1 MSEQQLHGLVELTN
15 EQYHSGPGISK
26 SHLDDIALETGGSPL
41 NYWDKRINPD
51 REPEEFKHCFA
62 VGDGTHKLVL
72 EPGTFEQT
80 YAVGFDKSAYPDAL
94 NTVDDMKQELA
105 KRMAMTSGS
114 KPELARRLVEEEG
127 YPRDQ
132 ILMYLEQ
139 DYNAT
144 LGEKII
150 IPAKDYKDMLSMLR
164 AVDRHPFA
172 AGLLSGAEVEQS
184 FFIETDQNIIDHDT
198 GVVTPIRVLRKCR
211 TDAIT
216 ASGGWIVDLK
226 TTDNVSED
234 GFGATI
240 ARRRYDIQAAWYLD
254 ILRDLYG
261 SAAPRG
267 FAFIAAQKTRPYDVA
282 VHYME
287 ADHPALA
294 RGRRLYQR
302 DLLRIVRCREEGYWP
317 GADGGDL
324 LQVKLPYWA
333 TRDFEYA

>member
-1 MSEQQLHGLVELTN
+1 MTNQQLHGLVELSN
-15 EQYHSGPGISK
+15 EDYHSGPGISK
-26 SHLDDIALETGGSPL
+26 SHLDDIAVSPL
-41 NYWDKRINPD
+41 NYWDKRVNPE

-94 NTVDDMKQELA
+94 STTDDMKQVLVKE
-105 KRMAMTSGS
+105 MMMTSGT
-114 KPELARRLVEEEG
+114 KPELARRLVEEVG
-127 YPRDQ
+127 YPREK

-144 LGEKII
+144 LDKKII
-150 IPAKDYKDMLSMLR
+150 IPAKDHKDMLNMLR
-164 AVDRHPFA
+164 AVNRHPWA
-172 AGLLSGAEVEQS
+172 GGLLSGAEVEQS

-198 GVVTPIRVLRKCR
+198 GEVIPIRVLRKCR

-216 ASGGWIVDLK
+216 ADGGWIVDLK
-226 TTDNVSED
+226 TTDDVSVA
-234 GFGATI
+234 GFGTTI
-240 ARRRYDIQAAWYLD
+240 ARRRYEVQAAWYLD

-261 SAAPRG
+261 RDAPRG
-267 FAFIAAQKTRPYDVA
+267 FAFVAAQKSRPYDVA
-282 VHYME
+282 VHWLTE
-287 ADHPALA
+287 DQIE

-302 DLLRIVRCREEGYWP
+302 DLLRLVRCREENYWP

-324 LQVKLPYWA
+324 LQAKLPNWA
-333 TRDFEYA
+333 EREFSYA